1 MRHFAPRSI
10 AAIFVFIVSTFAGVY
25 FATQLVI
32 AYPPPI
38 QRPMGEALAINLTY
52 YYLWGL
58 SVPAVVWMA
67 RRFRFEKAKWPRSLA
82 VHIVWAVALTLAQI
96 VIAEA
101 ILRLFTHA
109 RDLAEAKPIGSA
121 VVDNFHSSLPTYWVI
136 LFGYYAFDYYAKY
149 RDRELRASQLETRL
163 SQAQLQALKMQL
175 NPHFLFNTLNT
186 ISSLMY
192 TDPECADR
200 MMTRLS
206 ELLRLTLEQDGAQE
220 VTLKEELEIL
230 DRYLE
235 IERIRFEERLQV
247 TVTIEPAALGARV
260 PNFSLQP
267 LVENAIRH
275 AIAPRPGGGRLDISA
290 RCDDGMLRIRLSDD
304 GPGLQ
309 PADAAGGRR
318 REGIGVA
325 NTRARLA
332 QLYGDE
338 QSFEL
343 ANGPAGGLV
352 VVMSVPFRTA
362 AGEAG

>member
-1 MRHFAPRSI
+1 MIRLAPRSI
-10 AAIFVFIVSTFAGVY
+10 AAIFVFIVSTFAGIY

-38 QRPMGEALAINLTY
+38 RRPMGEALAINLTY

-67 RRFRFEKAKWPRSLA
+67 RRFRFEKAKWQLSLL
-82 VHIVWAVALTLAQI
+82 VHTVWAVLLTLVQI
-96 VIAEA
+96 VIAEWF
-101 ILRLFTHA
+101 LRAFTHA
-109 RDLAEAKPIGSA
+109 RDFPVLKPIWSS
-121 VVDNFHSSLPTYWVI
+121 VLDNFHSSLPTYWVI

-192 TDPECADR
+192 TDPDSADR
-200 MMTRLS
+200 MMARLS
-206 ELLRLTLEQDGAQE
+206 ELLRLTLEQDGEQE
-220 VTLKEELEIL
+220 VTLREEMEIL
-230 DRYLE
+230 DRYLQ
-235 IERIRFEERLQV
+235 IERIRFEDRLRV
-247 TVTIEPAALGARV
+247 TVSIDPAALEARV

-275 AIAPRPGGGRLDISA
+275 GIAPRSAGGCLEISA
-290 RCDDGMLRIRLSDD
+290 TKDAGMLRIRLSDD

-309 PADAAGGRR
+309 PSGESGPRR

-332 QLYGDE
+332 QLYGED
-338 QSFEL
+338 QSLEMTN
-343 ANGPAGGLV
+343 APAGGLIV
-352 VVMSVPFRTA
+352 LMSVPFRTA
-362 AGEAG
+362 S